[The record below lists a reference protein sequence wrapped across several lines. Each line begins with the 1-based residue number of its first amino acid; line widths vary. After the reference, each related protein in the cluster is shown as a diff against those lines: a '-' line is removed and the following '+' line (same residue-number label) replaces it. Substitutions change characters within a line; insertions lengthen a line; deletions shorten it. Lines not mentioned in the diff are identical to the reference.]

1 MEVVEEED
9 GTPLPGGMLLP
20 AARCGLEAFEGGHAA
35 PDLRLGRSGPE

>member
-1 MEVVEEED
+1 MEVEGQAAPV
-9 GTPLPGGMLLP
+9 PGGMLLP